1 MDDEQQRAGSGA
13 DQISRELSAKFGV
26 GQGPRFLRALLTRI
40 GRMPGIRRIQWLRT
54 AKKRLIDP
62 FLATRNASSS
72 RRAVAGKEPFAPEV
86 ENKHDIVC
94 LPIIDWDFRFQRPQ
108 QLMTRFGAAG
118 HRVFYIRHQ
127 FRPFGAP
134 WKITKKAPNV
144 YEVSLRGPAVDL
156 YNEPLDERACER
168 IFHSLDALRRDLSLG
183 ATATFVQ
190 LPSWWPLARRVHETF
205 GWPVVYDCMDD
216 HSGFTGAIDSLV
228 VQERELLA
236 NADLVVASSAQL
248 EKKARAHAKN
258 VILVRNAADYE
269 HFAIDADAGGVVRA
283 SGALSGGGTKGAPEA
298 RTTPTRRPLIG
309 YYGAIADWFD
319 SGLVAELA
327 QRRPD
332 WDFVLVGSTYR
343 ADVERLAKLTNV
355 SLPGEQPYEAIPH
368 WLARFDVAIIPFK
381 RTRLTEATNP
391 VKVYEML
398 AGGKPVVSVP
408 IPEVAALA
416 PLVQLASD
424 ANEFEREIES
434 ALKETDGRWQMADGK
449 DADASAIG
457 HPPSAISQRRAF
469 AREQTWDH
477 RVAEIERATASAFTR
492 ASIVIVTYNNRD
504 INLLCLETLFA
515 RTEWPNFE
523 VIVVDNASTDGTV
536 ELLRELEEKYA
547 NLRVIYNDRNSGF
560 APANNLGLAHVS
572 GDCLVLLNNDT
583 VVPRGW
589 LAALIRHL
597 VARPSIGLVGPV
609 SNAVGNEAKIDVGY
623 SDVRDMPR
631 WAATY
636 TRTHDGETFPI
647 RMLGMFCVVMRRKTF
662 ERVGPLDERF
672 VVGMFEDD
680 DYARRVRDLGYEIVC
695 ARDAF
700 VHHWQKASFRLLGD
714 AEYARLFDENR
725 QRYREKWGED
735 AHE

>member
-1 MDDEQQRAGSGA
+1 MDDDQRGGA
-13 DQISRELSAKFGV
+13 DQISRELSTKFGV

-40 GRMPGIRRIQWLRT
+40 GRIPGIRRIQWLRT

-62 FLATRNASSS
+62 FLATRKASSS

-86 ENKHDIVC
+86 ENKYDILC

-108 QLMTRFGAAG
+108 QLMARFGAAG

-156 YNEPLDERACER
+156 YNAPLNERASER

-190 LPSWWPLARRVHETF
+190 LPSWRPLARRAKETF

-216 HSGFTGAIDSLV
+216 HSGFTGAIESLV
-228 VQERELLA
+228 VEERELLG

-269 HFAIDADAGGVVRA
+269 HFAIASDAKNV
-283 SGALSGGGTKGAPEA
+283 
-298 RTTPTRRPLIG
+298 RPLVG

-319 SGLVAELA
+319 ADLVAELA
-327 QRRPD
+327 QRRQD

-343 ADVERLAKLTNV
+343 ADVERLTKLKNV

-381 RTRLTEATNP
+381 RTSLTEATNP

-398 AGGKPVVSVP
+398 AGGKPIVSVP

-416 PLVQLASD
+416 PLVQLAND
-424 ANEFEREIES
+424 ANEFEREIAAALADTEGGARMAEGRSSSVS
-434 ALKETDGRWQMADGK
+434 ALRP
-449 DADASAIG
+449 
-457 HPPSAISQRRAF
+457 PPSALETRQAF

-477 RVAEIERATASAFTR
+477 RVADIESATANAFPR

-523 VIVVDNASTDGTV
+523 VIVVDNASADGTV
-536 ELLRELEEKYA
+536 ELLRELEQKYPRM
-547 NLRVIYNDRNSGF
+547 RVIYNDRNSGF
-560 APANNLGLAHVS
+560 APGNNLGLAHAT
-572 GDCLVLLNNDT
+572 GDYIVLLNNDT

-589 LAALIRHL
+589 LSAQIRHL

-631 WAATY
+631 WAAKY
-636 TRTHDGETFPI
+636 VRAHDGETFPI
-647 RMLGMFCVVMRRKTF
+647 RMLGMFCVVMRRDVF
-662 ERVGPLDERF
+662 EKAGPLDERF

-725 QRYREKWGED
+725 QRYRDKWGED
-735 AHE
+735 AHDPK